1 MISNGEFYIGQVVT
15 VLDNKPHINEDY
27 DNFNHTVVQT
37 KTIDRSGMG
46 DLLII
51 VAVSLPYI
59 AARLHNSEYI
69 HKYDT
74 RRSSFMEPSV
84 EYIQAFNPKLAQ
96 TVIERAKE
104 LAGK

>member
-1 MISNGEFYIGQVVT
+1 MISNGEFYIEQVVT
-15 VLDNKPHINEDY
+15 IFDNKPHISENY
-27 DNFNHTVVQT
+27 DNFHNTVVQT
-37 KTIDRSGMG
+37 KAIDRSGMG

-74 RRSSFMEPSV
+74 RRSTFMEPSI
-84 EYIQAFNPKLAQ
+84 EYIRAFNPKLAQ

-104 LAGK
+104 LVGK